1 MQAFQS
7 VLSMLARMHVLILF
21 ASVSLLKPML
31 SFFTPAKRQHF
42 HTYAYHCQKKRNKRS
57 KKQIVLSEHFRKCGR
72 IKFSP
77 RTMVV
82 EHTATRKNDQLRRD
96 TNSKF

>member
-42 HTYAYHCQKKRNKRS
+42 HTYAYHCQKKTKQTI
-57 KKQIVLSEHFRKCGR
+57 KK
-72 IKFSP
+72 
-77 RTMVV
+77 
-82 EHTATRKNDQLRRD
+82 
-96 TNSKF
+96 TNCAFGTLQKVWKD

>member
-21 ASVSLLKPML
+21 ARKLCLPL
-31 SFFTPAKRQHF
+31 P
-42 HTYAYHCQKKRNKRS
+42 KKDETNDQ

>member
-42 HTYAYHCQKKRNKRS
+42 HTYAYHCQKN
-57 KKQIVLSEHFRKCGR
+57 E
-72 IKFSP
+72 
-77 RTMVV
+77 T
-82 EHTATRKNDQLRRD
+82 NDQKNKLCFRNTSESVEGLSFPHVRWL
-96 TNSKF
+96 